1 MKLPIHLLSF
11 YYLTSLCIGSSSQ
24 QKSIFFPK
32 PVAQKLPQSS
42 NSHGHLFLLRL
53 QLVRRLFFF
62 FLFPFF
68 FFFLPLGFLHRLY
81 PREPTPEWDPIA
93 AYEALAPLHW
103 DAEEFDFGVASEE
116 NKPTTEGE
124 EDLQFLLQEELES
137 SEDDAFSWE
146 GADSSEEIGSSSS
159 DDTAAGGNP
168 HQFLKAP
175 MKGSEEGSS
184 SAGERSSSTGND
196 GSNSGDDDD
205 GGDAPSRSPKR
216 RRNSDTYD
224 W

>member
-1 MKLPIHLLSF
+1 MAI
-11 YYLTSLCIGSSSQ
+11 SSSG
-24 QKSIFFPK
+24 
-32 PVAQKLPQSS
+32 S
-42 NSHGHLFLLRL
+42 NSFGDSSSS
-53 QLVRRLFFF
+53 
-62 FLFPFF
+62 PSS
-68 FFFLPLGFLHRLY
+68 PLSSSLSASSIDSI
-81 PREPTPEWDPIA
+81 PESREPTPEWDPTA

-116 NKPTTEGE
+116 DEPMTEGE
-124 EDLQFLLQEELES
+124 EDLQFLFQEELEN

-175 MKGSEEGSS
+175 MEWSEEGSS
-184 SAGERSSSTGND
+184 SSTEDDGSSSGD
-196 GSNSGDDDD
+196 DDDDD

-216 RRNSDTYD
+216 RRCSDTYD